1 MHRILP
7 RSLVSIPLLHHYVC
21 CVHGH
26 GGEVLAVSLG
36 LSSESAEEACFED
49 SCAVGLIVF
58 GNGRGEETGVE
69 KEEASVAVSRAA
81 DPHKSAS

>member
-1 MHRILP
+1 M
-7 RSLVSIPLLHHYVC
+7 
-21 CVHGH
+21 
-26 GGEVLAVSLG
+26 SLG